1 MNLSTIQTPG
11 VYIQELNAFPNSV
24 VAVAT
29 AVPAFIGYT
38 PQASYEGKSYTNV
51 PVRITS
57 FADFQAFFCLP
68 DPPAPAS
75 PAKQYSPEYYLVQQK
90 SQPSKGDYML
100 ISGSYYSLVPDPNTV
115 YYLYNSVKLFYENG
129 GGDAYIV
136 SVGSYGAPSKKPMAP
151 DLLLKKI

>member
-38 PQASYEGKSYTNV
+38 PQASFEGKLYKNV

-68 DPPAPAS
+68 DPPLPAS

-90 SQPSKGDYML
+90 SQPTK
-100 ISGSYYSLVPDPNTV
+100 
-115 YYLYNSVKLFYENG
+115 
-129 GGDAYIV
+129 
-136 SVGSYGAPSKKPMAP
+136 
-151 DLLLKKI
+151 